1 MKTDQII
8 PVDIINLHSIYKQ
21 WQALDNPK
29 DKLARISAILPFVSL
44 AGLLLINY
52 PEDDILKE
60 MRQDF
65 KKYYEEN
72 HPKKLEWQSSDFDK
86 ELIQKLATLS
96 NQGEYI
102 NQELLEELYDY
113 QHKYR
118 HAHFV
123 AYFYLV
129 DTLKDLELDNQTKID
144 TIIAK
149 TKTRLETEFPN
160 PDDLERHA
168 LLNQI
173 SDILQSLQQAQKFIN
188 DSKKTTDYLT
198 EIGKFTKN
206 TSPQIALPQ
215 ITEKQAQIE
224 SGSAIIKAGI
234 EIEFSSANFQ
244 LSKPKTN
251 YQQIAFLKQVS
262 ADYEARRKV
271 MQKYGEEPLPAINW
285 LGIIPPIQDSWVISG
300 GPNANDSYLNQ
311 ATFNLITNILQQA
324 LPTENRT
331 KIKSVVA
338 TMLPQEALA
347 FLLLFGKQDEL
358 SPAINFKFD
367 GISEDITEVYTLI
380 KNKQFYAK
388 TVDMIHALEVD
399 LFIDQVTEEK
409 LQQLPKK
416 FQELNYWSNFVG
428 WPVTKVNQQVNFSF
442 TQLIEDDEK
451 DLIDYQIQEVHANK
465 LQATISG
472 IGAEILKTIQNSLQK
487 IDEEHDILRDGTE
500 IAIAFDAKKSGREDY
515 FKQEV
520 AKFKEENPATAFTI
534 HKQIAGKTVEIRVSV
549 IKNTHDQQ
557 HTIVEARMLGC
568 NPHNPNQHIGSH
580 DYPLLQKIIS
590 TINNDAQK
598 KLQELQELPK
608 EYQQLL
614 ETRVPIVNGRI
625 SKIPAIK
632 RRKNEKEGTK
642 TTTYPEKVT
651 VPVEIFRL
659 DQQLVSL
666 SQQP

>member
-1 MKTDQII
+1 MKTDQITPI
-8 PVDIINLHSIYKQ
+8 DIINLHSIYQQ

-44 AGLLLINY
+44 AGLLLIKY
-52 PEDDILKE
+52 PEDQILKE
-60 MRQDF
+60 IRQDF

-102 NQELLEELYDY
+102 NQELFEELYDY

-224 SGSAIIKAGI
+224 SGSTIIKAGI

-285 LGIIPPIQDSWVISG
+285 LGIIPPIQDLSATSD

-549 IKNTHDQQ
+549 IKDTHDQQ

-614 ETRVPIVNGRI
+614 ETRVPIVNGRV
-625 SKIPAIK
+625 SEIPAIK
-632 RRKNEKEGTK
+632 RRQDEKEGTK
-642 TTTYPEKVT
+642 TPITATRVTLSVEK
-651 VPVEIFRL
+651 L
-659 DQQLVSL
+659 L
-666 SQQP
+666 SGQMLRIYD

>member
-1 MKTDQII
+1 MKTDQITPI
-8 PVDIINLHSIYKQ
+8 DIINLHSIYQQ

-29 DKLARISAILPFVSL
+29 DKLAIISAILPFVSL
-44 AGLLLINY
+44 AGLLLIKY
-52 PEDDILKE
+52 PEDQILKE
-60 MRQDF
+60 IRQDF

-102 NQELLEELYDY
+102 NQELFEELYDY

-173 SDILQSLQQAQKFIN
+173 SDILQSLQQAQKFIH
-188 DSKKTTDYLT
+188 DSKKTADYLT

-206 TSPQIALPQ
+206 TSLHIALPQ
-215 ITEKQAQIE
+215 IIENQAQIE
-224 SGSAIIKAGI
+224 SGSTIIKAGI

-244 LSKPKTN
+244 LSKPKTA
-251 YQQIAFLKQVS
+251 YQRIAFLKQVS

-285 LGIIPPIQDSWVISG
+285 LNIIRPIQDLSATSD

-324 LPTENRT
+324 LPTENRAE
-331 KIKSVVA
+331 IKNIVA

-347 FLLLFGKQDEL
+347 FLLLFDKKDK
-358 SPAINFKFD
+358 SSSAINFKFD

-472 IGAEILKTIQNSLQK
+472 IGVEILKTIQNSLQK

-549 IKNTHDQQ
+549 IKDTHDQQ

-580 DYPLLQKIIS
+580 DYPLLQKIIA

-598 KLQELQELPK
+598 KLQELQELPEK
-608 EYQQLL
+608 YQQLL

-632 RRKNEKEGTK
+632 RRQDEKEGTK
-642 TTTYPEKVT
+642 TPITATRVTLSVEKL
-651 VPVEIFRL
+651 ISGQMLRIY
-659 DQQLVSL
+659 D
-666 SQQP
+666 

>member
-1 MKTDQII
+1 MKNIQTMPIEIQ
-8 PVDIINLHSIYKQ
+8 NLQKIYQQFKELEDPQ
-21 WQALDNPK
+21 N
-29 DKLARISAILPFVSL
+29 KLARITAILPFVSL
-44 AGLLLINY
+44 AGLLLIKHPNNQTLTQ
-52 PEDDILKE
+52 I
-60 MRQDF
+60 RQDF
-65 KKYYEEN
+65 KEYYEKN
-72 HPKKLEWQSSDFDK
+72 HHQKLEWQTADFDQ
-86 ELIQKLATLS
+86 ELIQKLAKLS
-96 NQGEYI
+96 NQGEHI
-102 NQELLEELYDY
+102 NQELFEELYDY

-144 TIIAK
+144 TIITK

-173 SDILQSLQQAQKFIN
+173 SDILQSLQQAQQFIN
-188 DSKKTTDYLT
+188 DLNKTEYYIK
-198 EIGKFTKN
+198 EIDKFTKN
-206 TSPQIALPQ
+206 TSPQIALSQ
-215 ITEKQAQIE
+215 IAKKQAQIE

-262 ADYEARRKV
+262 ADYEPRSQLAI
-271 MQKYGEEPLPAINW
+271 KYGKPPLSEINW
-285 LGIIPPIQDSWVISG
+285 QNIIPTLPELSLGD

-451 DLIDYQIQEVHANK
+451 DLIDYQIQEVHGKK

-534 HKQIAGKTVEIRVSV
+534 HKQIAGKTAEIRVSV
-549 IKNTHDQQ
+549 IKDTHDKQ

-568 NPHNPNQHIGSH
+568 NPHNPISHIGAH
-580 DYPLLQKIIS
+580 DYKMLQTIIA
-590 TINNDAQK
+590 TVNNDVQAKLKELQQLPQK
-598 KLQELQELPK
+598 YQELLNQRVQITDGKAAEIPPIAR
-608 EYQQLL
+608 EQHPNTA
-614 ETRVPIVNGRI
+614 TRVVR
-625 SKIPAIK
+625 
-632 RRKNEKEGTK
+632 
-642 TTTYPEKVT
+642 
-651 VPVEIFRL
+651 PVERI
-659 DQQLVSL
+659 VSAGAIVAL
-666 SQQP
+666 QN